1 MLVVGTKA
9 DPPAMFWAER
19 YLDPTLCW
27 NTLGSHPPCK
37 MFCAVQSSGPSAVP
51 EYQPGLSMMIT
62 RLTVEITSQGRESGN
77 VLPDTRPEGESPL
90 NVDISLTVTDD
101 EYFLGG

>member
-9 DPPAMFWAER
+9 DPPAIFWADR
-19 YLDPTLCW
+19 YFDPTLCW

-51 EYQPGLSMMIT
+51 VHQLGSLVQRS
-62 RLTVEITSQGRESGN
+62 RLTVEITCQRGEPSD
-77 VLPDTRPEGESPL
+77 VLPDTRPECESPL
-90 NVDISLTVTDD
+90 NVDVSLTVSDD
-101 EYFLGG
+101 ENFLGS